1 MASKSWHGTLE
12 RLGATFSAGGPFIAL
27 EAFYNPVYSYKQKNS
42 PSLSLSLSLSYPHF
56 DILESVKPALKL
68 DGAL

>member
-27 EAFYNPVYSYKQKNS
+27 EAFYNPVYSYKQKNCMVNL
-42 PSLSLSLSLSYPHF
+42 PFLCEIYT
-56 DILESVKPALKL
+56 
-68 DGAL
+68 